1 MGNSLGGLKEY
12 WDLVR
17 KYPSYQGGFIWDFV
31 DQALWWPVDPAKY
44 GTDHIFVF
52 GGDFNDYDPSDN
64 SFCCNGI
71 IAADRTLHPHAY
83 EVAYQYRS
91 ILTSAAAEEALR
103 GCVNIY
109 NENFFI
115 DLSRYMMNW
124 TVEVDGFP
132 VLSGVVPSLNVAP
145 QQTVLCDLGFK
156 EADIL
161 EAAGVADLASHDVY
175 LNVSYSLKKADGLLS
190 AGSEVA
196 YDQILINEAAMDF
209 TENKSGLPTMTN
221 DNGLYVFSGTMAYE
235 GASNLRHNRWEAAF
249 DPATGSLVSYTIDGR
264 QLLDE
269 PLEPCFARAAT
280 ENDLGARFDKVQD
293 LWRSASFDV
302 TAFGVINDGDS
313 YTVGVEYAPIGEAAN
328 LEVYYDIHAD
338 GTIDV
343 FENMEDAGK
352 LAQAPI
358 LPRFGMHFAMPGIFS
373 NFEYF
378 GFGPHENYMDRN
390 SSALMGHYV
399 QRVEDQYHYG
409 YVRPQESGTKT
420 SVKWMKVL
428 DDNGTGFEIRSEVK
442 FSASAL
448 PFSWEQMD
456 VRKLGNNQAHSLELK
471 SLAHENDR
479 ALGKT
484 WVNVDL
490 VQQGLGCVNSWGA
503 WPKNEHRIHPQPYFF
518 HFVLKPVNN

>member
-1 MGNSLGGLKEY
+1 M
-12 WDLVR
+12 
-17 KYPSYQGGFIWDFV
+17 
-31 DQALWWPVDPAKY
+31 
-44 GTDHIFVF
+44 
-52 GGDFNDYDPSDN
+52 
-64 SFCCNGI
+64 
-71 IAADRTLHPHAY
+71 
-83 EVAYQYRS
+83 AYQYRS

-196 YDQILINEAAMDF
+196 YDQILINEAAMGF

-302 TAFGVINDGDS
+302 TAFGVIYDEDS
-313 YTVGVEYAPIGEAAN
+313 YTVGVEYTPIGEAAN

-358 LPRFGMHFAMPGIFS
+358 LPRFGMHFAMPGLFS

-409 YVRPQESGTKT
+409 YARPQESGTKT

-490 VQQGLGCVNSWGA
+490 AQQGLGCVNSWGA

>member
-1 MGNSLGGLKEY
+1 
-12 WDLVR
+12 
-17 KYPSYQGGFIWDFV
+17 
-31 DQALWWPVDPAKY
+31 
-44 GTDHIFVF
+44 
-52 GGDFNDYDPSDN
+52 
-64 SFCCNGI
+64 
-71 IAADRTLHPHAY
+71 
-83 EVAYQYRS
+83 
-91 ILTSAAAEEALR
+91 
-103 GCVNIY
+103 
-109 NENFFI
+109 
-115 DLSRYMMNW
+115 MNW

-196 YDQILINEAAMDF
+196 YDQILINEAAMGF

-235 GASNLRHNRWEAAF
+235 GASNPRHNRWEAAF
-249 DPATGSLVSYTIDGR
+249 DPKTGSLVSYTIDGR

-280 ENDLGARFDKVQD
+280 ENDLGARFDQVQD

-302 TAFGVINDGDS
+302 ASFEVAAADAS
-313 YTVGVEYAPIGEAAN
+313 YVVAVEYAPIGEAALVKMTYN
-328 LEVYYDIHAD
+328 VYAD
-338 GTIDV
+338 GTV
-343 FENMEDAGK
+343 EVAEELTDAGK

-358 LPRFGMHFAMPGIFS
+358 LPRFGMHFAMPGLFS
-373 NFEYF
+373 NLEYF

-479 ALGKT
+479 VLGKT